1 MVYRSQ
7 SERRAEQ
14 ERAPLERDWMTLSE
28 GIELIKHVDAES
40 KVEVKQLPYEQICD
54 AIEEG
59 ELRARWLEEI
69 PPPRGPSPLWAVP
82 PDKPKYFV
90 GELRRRKVRFQN
102 GGEIHWGGRRWRKLL
117 LSREDM
123 QRLFGGMGS
132 ATSSIK
138 KFLPLSNNPQGIE
151 VMHEAIS
158 AVYELAQEQRVRP
171 PNLREIIKPVQ
182 RWLEK
187 HRGVSAKGSWIA
199 ELAADERYNSRRG
212 KPGVKVKGRLRPVS
226 ELQI

>member
-1 MVYRSQ
+1 MVYRRK

-14 ERAPLERDWMTLSE
+14 ERAALERDWMTLLE
-28 GIELIKHVDAES
+28 GIELVKHADAES
-40 KVEVKQLPYEQICD
+40 KVGVTRTPYEQICD
-54 AIEEG
+54 AIEDD
-59 ELRARWLEEI
+59 ELRARWLDES
-69 PPPRGPSPLWAVP
+69 PPPRGPSPLWGLP

-90 GELRRRKVRFQN
+90 GELRMEKVRFEN
-102 GGEIHWGGRRWRKLL
+102 GGEIDWGDGRWRKLL

-123 QRLFGGMGS
+123 QRLFGGAES

-138 KFLPLSNNPQGIE
+138 KLRQISKNPQGIE

-212 KPGVKVKGRLRPVS
+212 KPGVWVKGHLRPVS